1 MLNIES
7 KRAAEPKHR
16 QQTRIERDVTD
27 HCPSCTSSCN
37 PSARHPRLEFGRN
50 GQDANRAT
58 LSCAQRLPALLRALH
73 MAHSS
78 SLPLAR
84 PVGTLDTLNTRP
96 RRNWTASPSSR
107 SPSFRGSKHTRCHQP
122 RGRPLDGWPGR
133 TSIPSSLAI
142 PTILGDAQTTRLSA
156 CYADACLPT
165 SLVLDRPPPSSS
177 NGDPGAETAPVA
189 ELSVSS
195 TSGV

>member
-16 QQTRIERDVTD
+16 QQTRIERDGTD

-50 GQDANRAT
+50 GQDAN
-58 LSCAQRLPALLRALH
+58 SCYAKLC
-73 MAHSS
+73 STV
-78 SLPLAR
+78 AR
-84 PVGTLDTLNTRP
+84 PASRAPHGSLEL
-96 RRNWTASPSSR
+96 SPSRSARRHARHARHAPSSQLDGLAILEEPVVSWEQAHPLPSASR
-107 SPSFRGSKHTRCHQP
+107 PTV
-122 RGRPLDGWPGR
+122 GWPGR

-142 PTILGDAQTTRLSA
+142 PTILVDAQTTRLSA